1 MSVLAALFDLQVLDT
16 TLEQLRHKFGALPE
30 RGELANALASRDALA
45 QAVAASRTRQSEL
58 EATMS
63 NHETKTNDIKKMLER
78 LQGQL
83 KTIISPRE
91 AEALQH
97 KMDALHAEMGSL
109 DDESLVAMDESES
122 LDALIAKNE
131 ADIAAANLSIA
142 ELRAALATA
151 EENVKAEGRDTE
163 EKRATTATKIDA
175 EWLAGYE
182 TRRAQHSG
190 IAVAKVKNHVCG
202 GCHLD
207 LSTSEIDTLKR
218 EDEKNRE
225 CPNCARWLVL

>member
-30 RGELANALASRDALA
+30 RGNLSAAVASRDAVAKLI
-45 QAVAASRTRQSEL
+45 AASRARQSEL
-58 EATMS
+58 EATMLA
-63 NHETKTNDIKKMLER
+63 HEKHTNDIKKMLER
-78 LQGQL
+78 LDGQL
-83 KTIISPRE
+83 KTIIAPRE

-97 KMDALHAEMGSL
+97 KIEALHGEMSAL
-109 DDESLVAMDESES
+109 DDESLTAMDESES
-122 LDALIAKNE
+122 LDNLIARNE
-131 ADIAAANLSIA
+131 AEIEEANLSIVT
-142 ELRAALATA
+142 LQAALATA
-151 EENVKAEGRDTE
+151 EEYVKAEGRDTE
-163 EKRATTATKIDA
+163 EKRAATAAKIDG

-182 TRRAQHSG
+182 LRRSQHSG

-207 LSTSEIDTLKR
+207 LSTSEMDTLKR